1 MRQPLPTEPE
11 LRAAARR
18 LGLTYNPNDGTT
30 RAKLIK
36 AVQLADAEI
45 ADQDRA
51 DERETTV
58 EQLARFHREVIEY
71 GAAPVEQ
78 ELADRLL
85 VAVAGALVRRDG
97 LVLKP
102 RNTNEENRES

>member
-1 MRQPLPTEPE
+1 MRQPVPTEPE
-11 LRAAARR
+11 LRAAARS

-30 RAKLIK
+30 RARLIK
-36 AVQLADAEI
+36 AVQLAEAEI
-45 ADQDRA
+45 ADQDRT
-51 DERETTV
+51 EQRETTV
-58 EQLARFHREVIEY
+58 EQLARFHQEAIEY
-71 GAAPVEQ
+71 GDVPIEQ